1 MTGRDACLIKKQGL
15 EYMYPGRYKMVH
27 DLIGPHSELYI
38 VPLTAGVAN
47 FVEGASNSAAP
58 DS

>member
-1 MTGRDACLIKKQGL
+1 MTGGRGACQGL
-15 EYMYPGRYKMVH
+15 KYMYPGRYKMVVH
-27 DLIGPHSELYI
+27 DLIGLHTELYI
-38 VPLTAGVAN
+38 VLLTAGVAN